1 MLSEDIVVTLLP
13 PKRTYIEIMEDL
25 NNSSEEFKKTM
36 LYKRLVMA
44 AEMIREAEEKLLK
57 HDKI

>member
-1 MLSEDIVVTLLP
+1 
-13 PKRTYIEIMEDL
+13 MEDL

-36 LYKRLVMA
+36 LYKRLVIR